1 MGLAAG
7 WGEQGGKTVTT
18 PTLEPRPQ
26 LLRDARLL
34 AWGWRT
40 CDLTPSPLKVR
51 QAEELLTKQRGAR
64 AAQLWPPQ
72 SPPVLFPVLFPAPQ
86 RGNLSPSEG
95 RDERRSDLLFYS
107 IMPVS
112 RETNYG
118 ALLY

>member
-1 MGLAAG
+1 MLHSHG
-7 WGEQGGKTVTT
+7 
-18 PTLEPRPQ
+18 
-26 LLRDARLL
+26 
-34 AWGWRT
+34 
-40 CDLTPSPLKVR
+40 PL
-51 QAEELLTKQRGAR
+51 
-64 AAQLWPPQ
+64 
-72 SPPVLFPVLFPAPQ
+72 SPPVLFPVLFLAPR

>member
-1 MGLAAG
+1 MFEAAG
-7 WGEQGGKTVTT
+7 LGLPAGGGGGSATT
-18 PTLEPRPQ
+18 SLDPGSQ
-26 LLRDARLL
+26 LLRDAGPWNGESALPAPWKVEQAHGPL
-34 AWGWRT
+34 IQWRGT
-40 CDLTPSPLKVR
+40 RAVMDLSV
-51 QAEELLTKQRGAR
+51 
-64 AAQLWPPQ
+64 
-72 SPPVLFPVLFPAPQ
+72 PPVLFHVLFPAPR